1 MLFRKINDNLSPHV
15 ILSFIGTADSAYYCK
30 MQDEETCCAKCSWC
44 SILDVF
50 SNWVNTRTS
59 SQARKK
65 DENMCRYNVYWLVL
79 LQRACKPSLSAC
91 LKISLCSSENLA
103 RFKGSMALMSHNVVP
118 VVLLGDRNEAHDN
131 VPGWVPL
138 RVSYCYGNGT
148 SSPFFFLFYHSLKLL
163 FFFSFFSLAFPAVFH
178 LIIRK
183 KYMRPCH
190 TAPLCF
196 LSHANSGVYGW
207 ETKEHQSGDFSYS
220 CVFQLFSL
228 DWLIFGP
235 RWLSRWSGM
244 KGDRTSNRQLGR
256 CGVQGQLSF
265 KASITGCGNCPS
277 VTNPLLSN
285 GNQFSF

>member
-163 FFFSFFSLAFPAVFH
+163 FFFFFLLFSFSCRFSFNYQEKIHEAVSYRTFMFSFSCKF
-178 LIIRK
+178 RGVW
-183 KYMRPCH
+183 MRNKG
-190 TAPLCF
+190 TSEWWLFLQLCF
-196 LSHANSGVYGW
+196 PTL
-207 ETKEHQSGDFSYS
+207 
-220 CVFQLFSL
+220 
-228 DWLIFGP
+228 LIGLTHIWP
-235 RWLSRWSGM
+235 PM
-244 KGDRTSNRQLGR
+244 A
-256 CGVQGQLSF
+256 F
-265 KASITGCGNCPS
+265 K
-277 VTNPLLSN
+277 VKWHERR
-285 GNQFSF
+285 